1 MQERLI
7 SPLFELELAARSQ
20 GIVQKPTWETV
31 DELAAQLLP
40 RDHVPLFSSASQA
53 AAASAGGRLNRS
65 PSDRAELA
73 LATALLMGDLP
84 AFPDADVDVLLEVR
98 EQLADARIRFRALMS
113 TAAEA
118 FVDIPPVE
126 FEAQVDRFRR
136 ENVDEQLLNIT
147 EKLRELRAVPTLARL
162 TRNKGTISATAALG
176 LGAVQLSLDGILAA
190 LFSGGV
196 IATVGEEWNA
206 RRDISRTAQQMPY
219 WYLHEVRRR
228 TAGE

>member
-136 ENVDEQLLNIT
+136 ETVTSSSLNI
-147 EKLRELRAVPTLARL
+147 AR
-162 TRNKGTISATAALG
+162 S
-176 LGAVQLSLDGILAA
+176 
-190 LFSGGV
+190 
-196 IATVGEEWNA
+196 
-206 RRDISRTAQQMPY
+206 SRG
-219 WYLHEVRRR
+219 
-228 TAGE
+228 AGENRPETLVLGRRATKGLFGDGGAWAWRGPAQP